1 METKENPNAPSGPTT
16 ESMANARTVEQGE
29 ASPPAAVAA
38 TPSSSSAASSSAPA
52 RIVVGL
58 PESPRVRLSWW
69 FEGKT
74 LKCEGVLMDE
84 GRQPVRRALLD
95 VDADPTFLRMF
106 AYTAQKLVA
115 DLQAS
120 GVAVT
125 AAAPAAPPS
134 SSDEIQPTTAREG
147 STE

>member
-16 ESMANARTVEQGE
+16 ESMANTRTVEQGE
-29 ASPPAAVAA
+29 ASPPAAGAA
-38 TPSSSSAASSSAPA
+38 TTASSSAPA

-106 AYTAQKLVA
+106 AYTAQRLVA

-125 AAAPAAPPS
+125 AAAPAAPPG